1 MAELKRDLVKYIR
14 DKAKSGYKKYSLCHI
29 CDTKENLEF
38 HHYSGLTELLE
49 KWLNGRKVDTSEEIM
64 VIRDDFIEQH
74 YTELYEDT
82 VTLCKTHH
90 LKLHS
95 IYGKRP
101 TLNTAPKQA
110 RWVEKQKAKNG
121 MV

>member
-1 MAELKRDLVKYIR
+1 MAELKRDLVKYVR
-14 DKAKSGYKKYSLCHI
+14 DRAKSGYDKGPI
-29 CDTKENLEF
+29 CAICGTTEVLEF
-38 HHYSGLTELLE
+38 HHYSGLTELLDQWTKGKPITTE
-49 KWLNGRKVDTSEEIM
+49 EEILA
-64 VIRDDFIEQH
+64 VRDQFITEH
-74 YTELYEDT
+74 HKELYEDT

-101 TLNTAPKQA
+101 TLNTAIKQA
-110 RWVEKQKAKNG
+110 RWVEKQRVKNG